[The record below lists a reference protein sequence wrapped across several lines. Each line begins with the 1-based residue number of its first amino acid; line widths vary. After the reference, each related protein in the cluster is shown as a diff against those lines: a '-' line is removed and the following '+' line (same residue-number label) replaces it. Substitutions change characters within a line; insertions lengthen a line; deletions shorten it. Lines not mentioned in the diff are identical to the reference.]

1 MICETAAG
9 ASADDLQCL
18 RAAGVVGVMTEAGG
32 IAKLKETVKSLP
44 QRKNRRDERA
54 VVSLPRGQAAAS
66 NDEDDDDDDDRRL

>member
-1 MICETAAG
+1 
-9 ASADDLQCL
+9 
-18 RAAGVVGVMTEAGG
+18 
-32 IAKLKETVKSLP
+32 VKSLP